1 MSAVSILILA
11 ALLLFIGLLF
21 GFIAGL
27 DWRDH
32 QARTERRK
40 AEYASRAI
48 VTDRTTGERRLY
60 VVRNGKPL

>member
-1 MSAVSILILA
+1 MSTLSILILA

-32 QARTERRK
+32 QARAERRQM
-40 AEYASRAI
+40 YIS
-48 VTDRTTGERRLY
+48 
-60 VVRNGKPL
+60 RNGKLLRAGDRFNDHNHGA